1 MKLTPLI
8 KLFNNK
14 SYIFFVLLG
23 FLWIIL
29 HFILRFIIER
39 FPHKITPD
47 IPKISIFIAIILLF
61 MHLIIIYLNLSI
73 IIAFKRKE
81 NSLTSFIKNLVDFMY
96 WKPLKE
102 FHNKVIVNIPLSGY
116 ILDDLGN
123 TYINTCKTKPRIFLS
138 ILLFNFLPRLI
149 VAFAFFTDV
158 VIYQQFAYV
167 YILLILI
174 IFPLLFDSLIY
185 ILDNFAS
192 RATQEIEKKVIV
204 LYVPEDEEV
213 LFVWRAN
220 NVLVEGKDLEFYT
233 KYWFMFNDF
242 TVFFDYIKT
251 IKAKY
256 LPYIIVVAS
265 SCYFVGWIYYLTLV
279 LTMQDI
285 YIGLYSVLYVY
296 TYIEEPFSGF
306 FI

>member
-1 MKLTPLI
+1 MKTLLI
-8 KLFNNK
+8 KLFNTK

-47 IPKISIFIAIILLF
+47 TPKISIFVAIILLF
-61 MHLIIIYLNLSI
+61 IHLIIIYLNLSI
-73 IIAFKRKE
+73 IIAFNRKE
-81 NSLTSFIKNLVDFMY
+81 NILNSFIKNLVNLMY

-102 FHNKVIVNIPLSGY
+102 FHDKVIVNIPLSGY

-123 TYINTCKTKPRIFLS
+123 TYINMCKTKPRIFLS

-149 VAFAFFTDV
+149 VAFAFFIDV
-158 VIYQQFAYV
+158 VIYQQFAYL

-174 IFPLLFDSLIY
+174 VFPLLFDSLIY
-185 ILDNFAS
+185 ILDNFAL
-192 RATQEIEKKVIV
+192 RATQEIEKKIIV

-213 LFVWRAN
+213 LFVWRVN
-220 NVLVEGKDLEFYT
+220 NALVEGKDLEFYS
-233 KYWFMFNDF
+233 KYWFMFTDF
-242 TVFFDYIKT
+242 TVFFDYIKI

-256 LPYIIVVAS
+256 LPYIIIVAS
-265 SCYFVGWIYYLTLV
+265 SCYFVGWVYYLTLV

-285 YIGLYSVLYVY
+285 YIIIYNVLYVY
-296 TYIEEPFSGF
+296 KYIEEPFSGMF
-306 FI
+306 V